1 MAFKVNYFYFEE
13 TSNLQKRKQ
22 RVDLNGQISEWREI
36 ISGLYQG
43 LVLGSLLFLKY
54 MNGCPDGITSLCEMF
69 ADDTFLF
76 SKVRNIDKYI
86 YELNADL
93 EKISQWAYQLKM

>member
-1 MAFKVNYFYFEE
+1 MVKV
-13 TSNLQKRKQ
+13 Q
-22 RVDLNGQISEWREI
+22 
-36 ISGLYQG
+36 SGLHQG

-54 MNGCPDGITSLCEMF
+54 MNDCPDGITSLWEMF

>member
-1 MAFKVNYFYFEE
+1 MTLKVNYFYFEE

-22 RVDLNGQISEWREI
+22 RVDLNGQTSEWREI
-36 ISGLYQG
+36 ISGLHQG
-43 LVLGSLLFLKY
+43 LMLGSLLFLKY
-54 MNGCPDGITSLCEMF
+54 MNDCPDGITSLREMF

-76 SKVRNIDKYI
+76 SKVRSIDKYI

-93 EKISQWAYQLKM
+93 EKISQWTYQLKM